1 MVSEKAVFEATCARE
16 TPNKDCDFY
25 LRVDVDELVT
35 EAHGKDDKN

>member
-16 TPNKDCDFY
+16 PSNKDCDFY